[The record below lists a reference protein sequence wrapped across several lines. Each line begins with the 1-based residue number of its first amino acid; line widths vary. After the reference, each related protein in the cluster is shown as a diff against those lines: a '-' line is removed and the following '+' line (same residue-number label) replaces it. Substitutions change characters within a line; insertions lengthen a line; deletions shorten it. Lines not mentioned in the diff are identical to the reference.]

1 MDGSDAT
8 RFPVSFAQQRLWFL
22 DRLSPGSSLY
32 LVPVTLRLTTAIDAE
47 VLRRSLNEI
56 VGRHEMLRTTF
67 EAVDGAP
74 QQVVHTSLDLELPVV
89 DLRDVPQEQREATLA
104 ERAGAEAVRPFDL
117 ASGPLLRATLFRL
130 GPQDHLLLLV
140 LHHIAADGWSLGLIV
155 SELTAIYPAFR
166 QGLPSPLPGL
176 PIQYADY
183 AVWQRQR
190 LADHVLDGERAYWRD
205 QLAGLPPFTLP
216 LPGPSAASPEPRASR
231 LAMTLPPGTAAK
243 LEALGRHEGAT
254 LFMTLVAGF
263 EALLHRYSGERD
275 FAIGTVV
282 ANRTRAE
289 TEALVGCFVNT
300 LVLRARIAG
309 ADTFRDLLGRVRETT
324 LAGYAHQELPFER
337 LVEELRP
344 TRVAGRNPLVQ
355 VLITL
360 QNTPAVARHAS
371 DDLRAGWELDR
382 GSASFDLTVDLWQTP
397 DGLESRWEY
406 RADLFDGGAVAGLAR
421 HYRHLLEALIEQPDR
436 PIDTLPLMAPGER
449 HALLRQ
455 GEGPSAD
462 LPAVALHR
470 SIAQVAARQPGRL
483 AAASPT
489 QTLTYAQLQASADR
503 LAHELRRRRVAPG
516 DLVGIV
522 LQRSPW
528 WGVAMLGVLGAGA
541 AFLAID
547 PCDPAP
553 RRAALL
559 DDAGA
564 RVLVT
569 DSALAPR
576 IEVGDRELI
585 CVDLLDG
592 SPDSPAPHSPAPG
605 SSAHPRPE
613 PGVPADTP
621 AYVVYTSGST
631 GSPKGVLVGHEAL
644 TNHGHGVVARYA
656 LGVEDRVLQLAPVGF
671 DVALE
676 ELLASWLAGAAVH
689 FPTTDGALSFPELHR
704 HVERDRITVLNL
716 PASYWHEW
724 VDHLTRTGG
733 RVPSS
738 LRLVVCGSERVSTA
752 KLRAWQRLAG
762 PRVRWMNAYG
772 VTEATIT
779 STTYE
784 PEGPIADDAPDVV
797 PIGRPLANVRA
808 LVLDAAGEP
817 VPHGVAGELHI
828 GGAGVALGYLG
839 RPDLTAAS
847 FVAASA
853 DAGGGRLYK
862 TGDLV
867 RYGASGDLE
876 YLGRRD
882 AQVKVRGYRVELAEV
897 EAALL
902 AHPEVREAV
911 VLPRGDGD
919 GLVAYVVSS
928 GEQPALRAFLGARLP
943 GHLVPE
949 TYVPLPALPR
959 SERGK
964 IDRAALPLPARATVE
979 QQRVTP
985 SSPLEAR
992 LADLWASVLGLPQVG
1007 VTDSFFDLGGH
1018 SLLATQLL
1026 SRVQADLGVEVPLRT
1041 LFETPTVAGLAAA
1054 MGTVAPGVP
1063 PGTVAPGVPAGTS
1076 AALSG
1081 GGPPDVGLTPLDVDR
1096 LSDAEVD
1103 ALLAQLLAEG
1113 EA

>member
-56 VGRHEMLRTTF
+56 VRRHETLRTTF

-74 QQVVHTSLDLELPVV
+74 QQVVHPRLDLELPVV
-89 DLRDVPQEQREATLA
+89 DLQDVPAAQREATLA
-104 ERAGAEAVRPFDL
+104 DRSAAEAVRPLDL
-117 ASGPLLRATLFRL
+117 ARGPLLRATLYRL

-155 SELTAIYPAFR
+155 SELTAIYPAFV
-166 QGLPSPLPGL
+166 QGLPSPLPSL

-190 LADHVLDGERAYWRD
+190 LADHALDGERAYWRD

-216 LPGPSAASPEPRASR
+216 LPGPSAASPEPRPSR
-231 LAMTLPPGTAAK
+231 LAMTLPPDTAAK
-243 LEALGRHEGAT
+243 LAALGRHEGAT

-263 EALLHRYSGERD
+263 EALLHRYSGEGD
-275 FAIGTVV
+275 FGIGTVV

-309 ADTFRDLLGRVRETT
+309 ADTFRELLGRVRETT

-355 VLITL
+355 VLLTL

-382 GSASFDLTVDLWQTP
+382 GSASFDLTVDLWQTS

-406 RADLFDGGAVAGLAR
+406 RADLFDGEAVAGLAR
-421 HYRHLLEALIEQPDR
+421 HYRHLLEALAEQPDR
-436 PIDTLPLMAPGER
+436 PIDTLALMDPAER
-449 HALLRQ
+449 HALLQQ
-455 GEGPSAD
+455 GEGPHAD
-462 LPAVALHR
+462 RPADALHR
-470 SIAQVAARQPGRL
+470 GIARVASRQPDRL

-489 QTLTYAQLQASADR
+489 QTLTYGQLQASADR
-503 LAHELRRRRVAPG
+503 LAEELRRRGAGPG
-516 DLVGIV
+516 GLVGIV

-553 RRAALL
+553 RRASLL

-592 SPDSPAPHSPAPG
+592 SPHTQAPG
-605 SSAHPRPE
+605 SSADPRPE
-613 PGVPADTP
+613 PVVPPDTP
-621 AYVVYTSGST
+621 AYLVYTSGST
-631 GSPKGVLVGHEAL
+631 GSPKGVLVGHGAL
-644 TNHGHGVVARYA
+644 ANHGHGVVERYA
-656 LGVEDRVLQLAPVGF
+656 LSGHDRVLQLAPVAF

-689 FPTTDGALSFPELHR
+689 FPTTEGALSFPELHR

-724 VDHLTRTGG
+724 VDHLARTGE
-733 RVPSS
+733 RVPAG

-762 PRVRWMNAYG
+762 PRVRWINAYG

-784 PEGPIADDAPDVV
+784 PDGPVPDDAPDVV
-797 PIGRPLANVRA
+797 PIGRPLANVRT
-808 LVLDAAGEP
+808 LVLDGAGAP

-839 RPDLTAAS
+839 RPDLSAAS
-847 FVAASA
+847 FVAAPA
-853 DAGGGRLYK
+853 DSGGGRLYK

-867 RYGASGDLE
+867 RYSRSGDLE

-919 GLVAYVVSS
+919 GLIAYVVASR
-928 GEQPALRAFLGARLP
+928 EQPALRAFLGARLP

-949 TYVPLPALPR
+949 TYVPLPDLPR
-959 SERGK
+959 TPRGK
-964 IDRAALPLPARATVE
+964 IDRAALPLPARAPVE
-979 QQRVTP
+979 QHRVTP

-992 LADLWASVLGLPQVG
+992 LADLWASVLGLPHVS

-1041 LFETPTVAGLAAA
+1041 LFDSPTVAGLAAA
-1054 MGTVAPGVP
+1054 MGTEAPAAP
-1063 PGTVAPGVPAGTS
+1063 PGGPQGTTSVAT
-1076 AALSG
+1076 
-1081 GGPPDVGLTPLDVDR
+1081 GGPRDADLTALDVDR

-1103 ALLAQLLAEG
+1103 ALLAQLLADG